1 MQLFFLSLYCARID
15 TKNGLRGR
23 LARKRKYIM
32 TEYPP
37 QISLPLIALGN
48 VYWSAN
54 LLNLLTNQAQND
66 LHIIK
71 QLKAVGQEFD
81 KFTDIMLVHIN
92 CHSFR
97 LRLLSLQTY
106 RH

>member
-1 MQLFFLSLYCARID
+1 MRLFFLSSYCARID

-23 LARKRKYIM
+23 LGRKRKYIM

-48 VYWSAN
+48 FYWSAN

-71 QLKAVGQEFD
+71 QLKAVAWS
-81 KFTDIMLVHIN
+81 KV
-92 CHSFR
+92 
-97 LRLLSLQTY
+97 LQVCGHY
-106 RH
+106 VGSHKMPFIQV

>member
-1 MQLFFLSLYCARID
+1 
-15 TKNGLRGR
+15 
-23 LARKRKYIM
+23 M

-37 QISLPLIALGN
+37 QISLPFIGLGN

-71 QLKAVGQEFD
+71 
-81 KFTDIMLVHIN
+81 HIKGG
-92 CHSFR
+92 CMVKSLTSLRTLCWFMSIAIHSGR
-97 LRLLSLQTY
+97 DCCRY
-106 RH
+106 KHRH

>member
-15 TKNGLRGR
+15 TKNELRGR
-23 LARKRKYIM
+23 LGRKRKYIM
-32 TEYPP
+32 TEFPPPP

-71 QLKAVGQEFD
+71 QIKAVAWS
-81 KFTDIMLVHIN
+81 KV
-92 CHSFR
+92 
-97 LRLLSLQTY
+97 
-106 RH
+106 

>member
-1 MQLFFLSLYCARID
+1 MRLFFLSSYCARID

-23 LARKRKYIM
+23 LGRKRKNIM

-66 LHIIK
+66 LHIIQ
-71 QLKAVGQEFD
+71 QLNAVAWS
-81 KFTDIMLVHIN
+81 KV
-92 CHSFR
+92 
-97 LRLLSLQTY
+97 
-106 RH
+106 